1 MLGAQPLP
9 HRALVA
15 ALVGALQT
23 AEAEK
28 VAVLAAETAAAVH
41 LSAVGHLALLHVVVF
56 YAQGAGLGGPVAPLD
71 RAPVA
76 AATAPDDHDD
86 LGGLRAALEAV
97 LRSTDDEQQIADV
110 ADSAGIIE
118 DLPLWT
124 SRWTALPGFTQASLA
139 FATAPFWAAVCQHT
153 HERVA

>member
-1 MLGAQPLP
+1 MSAFGTFLIAGASYGAWLP
-9 HRALVA
+9 TPHAPVVARHRAVP
-15 ALVGALQT
+15 
-23 AEAEK
+23 
-28 VAVLAAETAAAVH
+28 
-41 LSAVGHLALLHVVVF
+41 S
-56 YAQGAGLGGPVAPLD
+56 

-124 SRWTALPGFTQASLA
+124 SRWTALPGFTQARLA
-139 FATAPFWAAVCQHT
+139 FAAAPFWAAVCQHT

>member
-1 MLGAQPLP
+1 MRGCPRHTLP
-9 HRALVA
+9 WSRV
-15 ALVGALQT
+15 T
-23 AEAEK
+23 APCRRE
-28 VAVLAAETAAAVH
+28 H
-41 LSAVGHLALLHVVVF
+41 LWL
-56 YAQGAGLGGPVAPLD
+56 
-71 RAPVA
+71 
-76 AATAPDDHDD
+76 PDDHDD

-124 SRWTALPGFTQASLA
+124 SRWTALPGFMQARLA
-139 FATAPFWAAVCQHT
+139 FAAAPFWAAVCQHT